1 MMQHTLSNT
10 IKNANV
16 DYSGSRVKQ
25 KSRKRV
31 NFSVEKNSYYEPKQW
46 KNDIEDD
53 DIYLDVENP
62 KEPAFGNV
70 QQVDVHSKMIEEE
83 FGERQNL

>member
-1 MMQHTLSNT
+1 MMQHTLNNT

-16 DYSGSRVKQ
+16 DYSGSRVRQQ
-25 KSRKRV
+25 KIRKRV

-46 KNDIEDD
+46 KNDNEDE

-62 KEPAFGNV
+62 KEPPFENV
-70 QQVDVHSKMIEEE
+70 QKLDVHSKMIEEE
-83 FGERQNL
+83 FG